1 MKKILSLCFLCI
13 AYSLSAQ
20 NKATKILEQCAQT
33 IKKSYAIET
42 SFSISENFLNNKS
55 DYTIEGMLINKGNK
69 FVLDTPDSKTWFDG
83 KTQWSLLKN
92 NEEVNISSPTAQE
105 LTMLNPISLSELYQR
120 GNKTICK
127 GEKKMNG
134 TTMQEIQIVSSN
146 KQSVWSSLNLLINKT
161 TLLPASITFKQ
172 RDGKT
177 STIHF
182 AKMKT
187 RVNLPDSFFVFNQ
200 KAYPNVEII
209 DLR

>member
-105 LTMLNPISLSELYQR
+105 LTMLNPISLIELYQR